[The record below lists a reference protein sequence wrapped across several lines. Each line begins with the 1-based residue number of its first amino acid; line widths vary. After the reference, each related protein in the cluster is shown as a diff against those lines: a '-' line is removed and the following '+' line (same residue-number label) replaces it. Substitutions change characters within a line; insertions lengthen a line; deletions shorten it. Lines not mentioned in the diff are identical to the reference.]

1 VFFSVPV
8 SLNSGREKGKK
19 KFNVVGSLQNSDI
32 RYPVPPLTSFR
43 LHIELEG
50 KVSSLPELV
59 EENLPRSIQVRENLW
74 TKCALVNTVRTQTLE
89 TEKTSSVR
97 WRKELTPFST
107 SGTLRE
113 TTVYTRAVCLIQRSL
128 RKLVKKH
135 SNPLWSVLYIIN
147 KTVLATALL
156 LCKHASYSMAFG
168 LLGNKG
174 MHSLNGNIW
183 LSIVQKALKGQLCPN
198 KLTNHLALVQDIVKG
213 LPASK
218 AYGDITSD
226 DFLSRMI
233 KLLPLKGVQADY
245 PVFIKQMSK
254 LAHYLH
260 KHWHLSLVA
269 QGWTLSRDNSQVGT
283 HWAKLKNNLNPH
295 LLNTLQKDEMWEKAL
310 AYDIVSYLD
319 KTGGDKT
326 LADVLGVI
334 CDKTQCQPNHIIS
347 KVPHMVEVCSNLA
360 EWFDTACI
368 YEVFTNPYLH
378 EQSCITKAQTKL
390 VVYKI
395 SNRTKEVAVRSV
407 KVVTVNYFIQELDNC
422 LSAAVMLPL
431 TTYQWWT
438 KGQIPPY
445 PALKSMIGNKQRPF
459 MLIANKSL
467 DSTTIKLNANNNPG
481 IIKSLAPKRK
491 YFGAAARVPHWS
503 AGRLKARR
511 KLCKLKGRPR
521 HISCK
526 CISNKDL
533 PIKVCSHLF
542 PYSGPLM
549 ALFSPRQRLE
559 KFQSPI
565 REGGD

>member
-1 VFFSVPV
+1 
-8 SLNSGREKGKK
+8 
-19 KFNVVGSLQNSDI
+19 
-32 RYPVPPLTSFR
+32 
-43 LHIELEG
+43 
-50 KVSSLPELV
+50 
-59 EENLPRSIQVRENLW
+59 
-74 TKCALVNTVRTQTLE
+74 
-89 TEKTSSVR
+89 
-97 WRKELTPFST
+97 
-107 SGTLRE
+107 
-113 TTVYTRAVCLIQRSL
+113 
-128 RKLVKKH
+128 
-135 SNPLWSVLYIIN
+135 
-147 KTVLATALL
+147 
-156 LCKHASYSMAFG
+156 
-168 LLGNKG
+168 
-174 MHSLNGNIW
+174 
-183 LSIVQKALKGQLCPN
+183 
-198 KLTNHLALVQDIVKG
+198 
-213 LPASK
+213 
-218 AYGDITSD
+218 
-226 DFLSRMI
+226 
-233 KLLPLKGVQADY
+233 
-245 PVFIKQMSK
+245 
-254 LAHYLH
+254 
-260 KHWHLSLVA
+260 
-269 QGWTLSRDNSQVGT
+269 
-283 HWAKLKNNLNPH
+283 
-295 LLNTLQKDEMWEKAL
+295 MWEKAL

-368 YEVFTNPYLH
+368 YEVFTNSYLH

-445 PALKSMIGNKQRPF
+445 PALKSMIGNKQKPF

-467 DSTTIKLNANNNPG
+467 DSTTIKLDANNNPG

-511 KLCKLKGRPR
+511 KLCKLKGRQR

-542 PYSGPLM
+542 PYLGPLI

-559 KFQSPI
+559 KVQSPI